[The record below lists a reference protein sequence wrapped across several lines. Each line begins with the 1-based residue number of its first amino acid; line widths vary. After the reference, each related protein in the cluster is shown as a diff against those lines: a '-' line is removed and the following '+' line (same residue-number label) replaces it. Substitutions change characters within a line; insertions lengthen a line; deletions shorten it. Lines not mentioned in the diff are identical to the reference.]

1 MRRRII
7 AAALALA
14 FVAGGSL
21 GPAYADDLSH
31 KRQQA
36 EAQIEANQKAKE
48 DLEASLEDLSAAA
61 ATAFTELQAIKAK
74 VPAAQKKV
82 ADTRAVFEEAQR
94 AAQIIAQQ
102 LADAQAQATTLA
114 GTIEAGD
121 AEQQRIRDDIGKM
134 AREAYRTQ
142 GDVSG
147 LAVVLDAQDADDFV
161 ESFAMLDAAQRTQQ
175 GVFGRLADLEAANRN
190 AAARLDAVKDK
201 VAELKVAADQK
212 LAEADAAKQK
222 AEAAKAALDDL
233 MAQQTAKAKVLESQK
248 AEAEAELEKVKAAE
262 AELNSQLQQIIEE
275 QRRQAAAQQ
284 SSAQPGKALPGALF
298 ANPTATNPIYVTSEY
313 GLRLHPILGYV
324 RLHAGIDLRD
334 RCGQSVYA
342 GRDGTV
348 VWARYRSGYGNQV
361 MLDHG
366 WVNGV
371 SLMSS
376 YNHMQ
381 NGSFQVGAGQRVTA
395 GQLLGYAGNTGT
407 SAACHLHFEVYIN
420 GATTNPRPY
429 LGI

>member
-7 AAALALA
+7 AAVLALA
-14 FVAGGSL
+14 FVAAGSL
-21 GPAYADDLSH
+21 GPASADDLSH
-31 KRQQA
+31 KRRNV
-36 EAQIEANQKAKE
+36 EAQIEANEKAKE
-48 DLEASLEDLSAAA
+48 ALQASLEDLTASAAA
-61 ATAFTELQAIKAK
+61 AWNELEAIKAQ
-74 VPAAQKKV
+74 VPAARQKV
-82 ADTRAVFEEAQR
+82 ADTQAVLEEAQR
-94 AAQIIAQQ
+94 AAQVIAQQ

-114 GTIEAGD
+114 GSIEAGD
-121 AEQQRIRDDIGKM
+121 AEQARIRDDVGAM

-147 LAVVLDAQDADDFV
+147 LAVVLDAQNADDFV
-161 ESFAMLDAAQRTQQ
+161 ESFAQLDAAQRTQQ
-175 GVFGRLADLEAANRN
+175 DVFGRLADLEAANRN
-190 AAARLDAVKDK
+190 AAARLDAVKTK

-212 LAEADAAKQK
+212 VAEADAAKQA
-222 AEAAKAALDDL
+222 AEQAKKELDSLVQQQNSKAAS
-233 MAQQTAKAKVLESQK
+233 LESQK
-248 AEAEAELEKVKAAE
+248 AQAQADLDAAAAAE
-262 AELNSQLQQIIEE
+262 AELNNQLQQIIEE
-275 QRRQAAAQQ
+275 QRRQAAAKK

-313 GLRLHPILGYV
+313 GRRLHPILGIW

-334 RCGQSVYA
+334 YCGRPVYA

-348 VWARYRSGYGNQV
+348 VWARYRAGYGNQV

-366 WVNGV
+366 WVNGT

-381 NGSFQVGAGQRVTA
+381 NGSFKVGAGQKVRA

-420 GATTNPRPY
+420 GATQNPRPY